1 MRIQA
6 ATSAIFPARLYTRH
20 LLYYKNQT
28 VKSDMDWDRPRP
40 LDRASLEEL
49 QWWYHNIQKW
59 NGRSV
64 HPSTP
69 NQTMFVDAS
78 NTGWGCSWDHLRAHG
93 YLTAEEAAQSINWRE
108 LKEAHLA
115 LKIFP
120 LPENSTVV
128 LIRTD
133 NTTSLSY
140 INKQG
145 GTRSLP
151 LMELATEVWN
161 WCLQHKIMIEAQ
173 HTQGVHNTITD
184 FESSRQF
191 FKSQWMIKPQ
201 IFQKIHQTWG
211 LFSIDLFANRTTK

>member
-1 MRIQA
+1 
-6 ATSAIFPARLYTRH
+6 
-20 LLYYKNQT
+20 
-28 VKSDMDWDRPRP
+28 
-40 LDRASLEEL
+40 
-49 QWWYHNIQKW
+49 
-59 NGRSV
+59 
-64 HPSTP
+64 
-69 NQTMFVDAS
+69 MFVDAS

-151 LMELATEVWN
+151 LMELATEDN
-161 WCLQHKIMIEAQ
+161 EMITKLHVLDAGSRRSLYGCVIHPMEQ
-173 HTQGVHNTITD
+173 V
-184 FESSRQF
+184 FESIYKSPLESHFSGLAQDQTGTTSFGDSGGAVLAECSVVPSASTLGSLTSKDATTTSGANNSSQDSSSSTTEKLDALRVEIVRQQLL
-191 FKSQWMIKPQ
+191 KQSLN
-201 IFQKIHQTWG
+201 T
-211 LFSIDLFANRTTK
+211 